1 MLSYI
6 IGAFLTLAGIGTIVF
21 KLWKGNIAEA
31 LLQNQDTKGK
41 VIELE
46 SYISKDKGL
55 LAAEQAK
62 RDQLSADLKAKENA
76 NVSKDELL
84 DFVNSTSKPTDSK

>member
-6 IGAFLTLAGIGTIVF
+6 IGALLTFAGLGTIIF

-31 LLQNQDTKGK
+31 LLQNQDTKSK
-41 VIELE
+41 VIDLE

-55 LAAEQAK
+55 LVAEQAK

-84 DFVNSTSKPTDSK
+84 DFVNKPTDPK